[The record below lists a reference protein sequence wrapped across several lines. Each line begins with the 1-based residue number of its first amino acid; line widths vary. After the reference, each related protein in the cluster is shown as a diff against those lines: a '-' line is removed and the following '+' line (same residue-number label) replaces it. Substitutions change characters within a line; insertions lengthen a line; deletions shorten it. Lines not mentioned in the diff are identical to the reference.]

1 MTEEI
6 FGALGNL
13 SECQMLCKPEL
24 SLFDT
29 MSCFEVMDP
38 KMDARI
44 HRREAL
50 SQQKAKANGILKPV
64 EGLSN
69 DEKHALL

>member
-50 SQQKAKANGILKPV
+50 SQ
-64 EGLSN
+64 
-69 DEKHALL
+69 